1 MERRWL
7 ISAAAAL
14 SVMAAPAWAEDK
26 VSDSETPA
34 PPAPAAAAPA
44 PVPAAGETKPV
55 TPVAAAPTAP
65 GVQKD
70 EMKAP
75 PKFTYGGTV
84 DAYFSSGWN
93 DPGRGKNGL
102 AIFDPEDEN
111 GAHLGYSEVWAQYAR
126 DPIGFRLD
134 VMWGPAGRV
143 VNFAERPNSGDE
155 VWDYI
160 QQAYISVN
168 LNKKGTTYAD
178 FGRWVTPV
186 GAEVIE
192 AKDNYNYSRGILFG
206 FAIPF
211 THTGLRVYHYLN
223 DTDYVMAHVS
233 TGWDR
238 VSLNNSQEPGFGI
251 TFNKVLN
258 PKWTFLGSY
267 LGGEE
272 PNANGGGNSYRNLVD
287 VVLSHTA
294 NEKLTYV
301 LNADLGEQSGD
312 FWFGIAALAK
322 YQLNAK
328 SYVAGRAEFL
338 HDADGV
344 RFGTL
349 NSTTGYGVT
358 VTYAYLWNKYF
369 QTRAEYRHDFSNRNL
384 FPENRAGLAEDQ
396 GRFIVSAILSY

>member
-7 ISAAAAL
+7 LSAATAFAL
-14 SVMAAPAWAEDK
+14 TAAPTWADDN
-26 VSDSETPA
+26 VSDSEAPA
-34 PPAPAAAAPA
+34 PPVPTAAAPA
-44 PVPAAGETKPV
+44 PAPAGDEKAPL
-55 TPVAAAPTAP
+55 AAPKLP
-65 GVQKD
+65 EIQRD
-70 EMKAP
+70 EMKPP
-75 PKFTYGGTV
+75 PKFTYGGTF

-93 DPGRGKNGL
+93 DPSTGRNGL
-102 AIFDPEDEN
+102 AIFDFQDEN
-111 GAHLGYSEVWAQYAR
+111 GPHLGYSEVWAQYAR

-143 VNFAERPNSGDE
+143 VNFAERPNSRDD

-168 LNKKGTTYAD
+168 LNKKGTTYLD

-186 GAEVIE
+186 GGEVIE

-206 FAIPF
+206 WAIPF
-211 THTGLRVYHYLN
+211 THTGARVYHYVN
-223 DTDYVMAHVS
+223 DTDYWMAHVS
-233 TGWDR
+233 SGWDR
-238 VSLNNSQEPGFGI
+238 VSLNNNQEPGFGI
-251 TFNKVLN
+251 TYNKVLN
-258 PKWTFLGSY
+258 PKWTFLASY

-272 PNANGGGNSYRNLVD
+272 PNANGGGPSYRNLVD

-294 NEKLTYV
+294 NEKLSYI
-301 LNADLGEQSGD
+301 LNADFAEQSGAY
-312 FWFGIAALAK
+312 WFGVAAMAK

-328 SYVAGRAEFL
+328 SYVAGRAEVL

-349 NSTTGYGVT
+349 SSTTGYGVT

-369 QTRAEYRHDFSNRNL
+369 QTRAEYRHDFSNRSL
-384 FPENRAGLAEDQ
+384 FPEDNLGVGKDQ